1 MRKWPA
7 AARGRGWSL
16 CGTTDNRSRLE
27 VTAAGCSSS
36 VSPKKEEL
44 SNDLMVLF
52 CFFSRSSAV
61 GIGGKKEGQPVLE
74 NGRAQREVVS
84 DYFISEH

>member
-44 SNDLMVLF
+44 SNDLMVFFFFFLKF
-52 CFFSRSSAV
+52 CSGDRGEERGTTCS
-61 GIGGKKEGQPVLE
+61 GKWPSPER
-74 NGRAQREVVS
+74 GR
-84 DYFISEH
+84 F

>member
-1 MRKWPA
+1 M
-7 AARGRGWSL
+7 
-16 CGTTDNRSRLE
+16 
-27 VTAAGCSSS
+27 TAAGCSSS

-44 SNDLMVLF
+44 SNDLMVF
-52 CFFSRSSAV
+52 FFFFSRSSAV

>member
-1 MRKWPA
+1 M
-7 AARGRGWSL
+7 
-16 CGTTDNRSRLE
+16 
-27 VTAAGCSSS
+27 TAAGCSSS
-36 VSPKKEEL
+36 VLPKKEEL
-44 SNDLMVLF
+44 SNDLMVF
-52 CFFSRSSAV
+52 CFFFSRSSAV